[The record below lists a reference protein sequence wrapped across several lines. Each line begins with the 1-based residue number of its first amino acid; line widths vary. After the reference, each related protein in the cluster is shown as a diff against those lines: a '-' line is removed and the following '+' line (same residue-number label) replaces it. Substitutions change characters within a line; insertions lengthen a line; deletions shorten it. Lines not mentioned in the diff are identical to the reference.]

1 MSDQKSYW
9 FGGKRYL
16 LGWGVPVR
24 WQGWASIIAFVAA
37 ELIGP
42 VFFFLQQS
50 STLFSVYSAAVI
62 LAFLVVSL
70 VKSEPPT

>member
-1 MSDQKSYW
+1 MSDDKSYW

-24 WQGWASIIAFVAA
+24 WQGWAVLVAFVAA

-42 VFFFLQQS
+42 LFFPQHGNSMLY
-50 STLFSVYSAAVI
+50 SVYSAAVI
-62 LAFLVVSL
+62 AAFLVLCL
-70 VKSEPPT
+70 VKSEPPH